1 MLAKIQQ
8 TTVEVMIMGII
19 VGAIFAGLM
28 WADEKERELGIHG
41 KSSETL
47 LLGKDWKKR

>member
-47 LLGKDWKKR
+47 LLEKERQRR